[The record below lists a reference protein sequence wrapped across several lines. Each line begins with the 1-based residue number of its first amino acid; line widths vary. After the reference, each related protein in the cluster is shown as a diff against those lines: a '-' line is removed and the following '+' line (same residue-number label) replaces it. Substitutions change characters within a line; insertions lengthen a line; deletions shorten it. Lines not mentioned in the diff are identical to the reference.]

1 MKTIL
6 FIITAFTSMTAC
18 ESTKQHS
25 DTSNPVVQT
34 LEQANLSDKL
44 KEKDVV
50 VVDVRTPE
58 EVAEGYISGASHFI
72 NFYGDDFQTKI
83 KSLDS
88 TKTYVMY
95 CRSGGRSGK
104 AAQFMIDNG
113 FKNVFNLAGGIS
125 SYSGEVAK

>member
-18 ESTKQHS
+18 ESTNQHS

-50 VVDVRTPE
+50 LVDVRTPE

-72 NFYGDDFQTKI
+72 NFYDDDFQTKI

-88 TKTYVMY
+88 TKTYVIY

-113 FKNVFNLAGGIS
+113 FTKVFNLSGGIS

>member
-25 DTSNPVVQT
+25 DTSTPVVQT

>member
-1 MKTIL
+1 
-6 FIITAFTSMTAC
+6 MTAC
-18 ESTKQHS
+18 ESTNQHS

-50 VVDVRTPE
+50 LVDVRTPE

-72 NFYGDDFQTKI
+72 NFYDDDFQTKI

-88 TKTYVMY
+88 TKTYVIY

-113 FKNVFNLAGGIS
+113 FTKVFNLSGGIS

>member
-25 DTSNPVVQT
+25 DTSTPVVQT

-58 EVAEGYISGASHFI
+58 EFKEYSLPNAINIPLAELLKTDEKGAYVWEDYINQDVKTNVFFSNGSI
-72 NFYGDDFQTKI
+72 Y
-83 KSLDS
+83 S
-88 TKTYVMY
+88 TRAWVICTRLK
-95 CRSGGRSGK
+95 
-104 AAQFMIDNG
+104 
-113 FKNVFNLAGGIS
+113 FKNN
-125 SYSGEVAK
+125 

>member
-18 ESTKQHS
+18 ESTNQHS

-50 VVDVRTPE
+50 LVDVRTPE

-72 NFYGDDFQTKI
+72 NFYDDDFQTKI

-88 TKTYVMY
+88 TKTYVIY

>member
-18 ESTKQHS
+18 ESTNQHS
-25 DTSNPVVQT
+25 DTSTPVVQT

>member
-25 DTSNPVVQT
+25 DTSTPVVQT

-104 AAQFMIDNG
+104 AAHFMIDNG